1 MEYISSLEA
10 ANKWNISP
18 KRVQILCREGRI
30 QGVIRIG
37 RTWAIPGYAEKPADA
52 RTKSGKYIKQQG

>member
-10 ANKWNISP
+10 AHKWNISP

-30 QGVIRIG
+30 RGVIRIG
-37 RTWAIPGYAEKPADA
+37 RTWVIPEHAEKPVDA
-52 RTKSGKYIKQQG
+52 RIKSGKYIKQQG